1 MPLFLQDLNMS
12 HQPLDDLEL
21 ETLEDF
27 LESDLVHDECQNFVM
42 AHGFLTALNI
52 CPAEELP
59 KNWLDIVFE
68 ETPKFSDKKHET
80 KIINLVQRLSTD
92 IQNELESE
100 DEFIVP
106 CELSLSENPEELSEL
121 QEWASGFMEGVF
133 LTERFWF
140 ESDREDIIAELLL
153 PFMVASDLFED
164 EEVSQIK
171 SNQKLTQS
179 CIEQI
184 PEVVTDLYLTLRTEP
199 EKKSNKATQNKKG
212 STSKKKGNKSKS
224 KKK

>member
-1 MPLFLQDLNMS
+1 MS

-27 LESDLVHDECQNFVM
+27 LESDSVHEECQNFVM
-42 AHGFLTALNI
+42 AHGFLTALSI
-52 CPAEELP
+52 CPAAYPP
-59 KNWLDIVFE
+59 KNWMEIIFEQAPSFSNEKQEKQIITLLERLHLDIQ
-68 ETPKFSDKKHET
+68 K
-80 KIINLVQRLSTD
+80 
-92 IQNELESE
+92 ELESE
-100 DEFIVP
+100 DEFIIP
-106 CELSLSENPEELSEL
+106 CELALADSPEELSEL

-140 ESDREDIIAELLL
+140 ENDKEDAIAELLL

-184 PEVVTDLYLTLRTEP
+184 PEVVTDLYLALRTEP
-199 EKKSNKATQNKKG
+199 EKKVNKPSHNKK
-212 STSKKKGNKSKS
+212 TANNKKKAGKSKN

>member
-1 MPLFLQDLNMS
+1 MS

-27 LESDLVHDECQNFVM
+27 LESDSVHEECQNFVM
-42 AHGFLTALNI
+42 LHGFLTALTI
-52 CPAEELP
+52 CPAEHPP
-59 KNWLDIVFE
+59 KNWIDIIFE
-68 ETPKFSDKKHET
+68 QKPRFSDEKQEKQIT
-80 KIINLVQRLSTD
+80 SLLQRLLKD
-92 IQNELESE
+92 IQKELESE
-100 DEFIVP
+100 DEFLVP
-106 CELSLSENPEELSEL
+106 CELALSEKPEELSEL

-140 ESDREDIIAELLL
+140 ENDKEDAIAELLL

-184 PEVVTDLYLTLRTEP
+184 PEVVTDLYLALRTEA
-199 EKKSNKATQNKKG
+199 EKKPNKASPQKKTHHTKKK
-212 STSKKKGNKSKS
+212 SAKNNSKKK
-224 KKK
+224 